1 MVDSNVIKIKLGMF
15 KNKIINDY
23 GIYDYFNY
31 SDGVMSSKAVSVM
44 IDGVYYFCMGRD
56 DKYYHHDLLHKIT
69 KKFGN
74 PQLYIFACDNNI
86 AIWKSSAQ
94 LDSLECEAVVDVV
107 LELKKYYID
116 YGIVKNISFEF
127 MNYAGAFTSDK
138 ADDFIF
144 EFKNKMISMGVKS
157 YRKDVKN

>member
-56 DKYYHHDLLHKIT
+56 DKYYHHDKCPSYSRPGGYPTGFRRLCAYDK
-69 KKFGN
+69 
-74 PQLYIFACDNNI
+74 P
-86 AIWKSSAQ
+86 
-94 LDSLECEAVVDVV
+94 DSL
-107 LELKKYYID
+107 
-116 YGIVKNISFEF
+116 
-127 MNYAGAFTSDK
+127 
-138 ADDFIF
+138 
-144 EFKNKMISMGVKS
+144 
-157 YRKDVKN
+157 